1 MNTLKLFV
9 PALALAA
16 VAAAPR
22 PTAAPAR
29 TLAITA
35 TNYAFDM
42 PDTVAAGRTLIRL
55 LNKGPEMHH
64 AQIVRLEGGHT
75 LAEMMQAPPHGPP
88 PSWVHEIGGPNTPV
102 PGGTSNAVVDLKP
115 GTYAV
120 LCVIPSPDGKPHIMK
135 GMVRGFTVVEASKM
149 SAVRPA
155 SASAGAATGEMV
167 LVGAPDATMELSD
180 YTFGFSKPLAAG
192 RRVLRVTNVATQPHE
207 VFIAKLA
214 PGKSA
219 GDLLAW
225 VEKMQGPPPGMPMG
239 GTVGLA
245 KGESNDLILDLAPGK
260 YALLCF
266 VPDAKDGKP
275 HIAHGMVKEFE
286 VK

>member
-1 MNTLKLFV
+1 
-9 PALALAA
+9 
-16 VAAAPR
+16 
-22 PTAAPAR
+22 
-29 TLAITA
+29 
-35 TNYAFDM
+35 
-42 PDTVAAGRTLIRL
+42 
-55 LNKGPEMHH
+55 
-64 AQIVRLEGGHT
+64 
-75 LAEMMQAPPHGPP
+75 
-88 PSWVHEIGGPNTPV
+88 
-102 PGGTSNAVVDLKP
+102 
-115 GTYAV
+115 
-120 LCVIPSPDGKPHIMK
+120 
-135 GMVRGFTVVEASKM
+135 
-149 SAVRPA
+149 
-155 SASAGAATGEMV
+155 MV

>member
-1 MNTLKLFV
+1 MTLLKLLA

-22 PTAAPAR
+22 PSAAPAR

-42 PDTVAAGRTLIRL
+42 PDSVAAGRTVIRL

-64 AQIVRLEGGHT
+64 AQLVRLEGGHT
-75 LAEMMQAPPHGPP
+75 VAEMLQAPPGPP
-88 PSWVHEIGGPNTPV
+88 PAWVREIGGPNTPV
-102 PGGTSNAVVDLKP
+102 PGGTAIAVVDLKP

-120 LCVIPSPDGKPHIMK
+120 LCFIPSPDGKPHIMK
-135 GMVRGFTVVEASKM
+135 GMVRGFTVVEA
-149 SAVRPA
+149 ARLAARPV
-155 SASAGAATGEMV
+155 SNRGAGATGEMV
-167 LVGAPDATMELSD
+167 TVAAPDATLELSD
-180 YTFGFSKPLAAG
+180 YTFAFSKPLAAG
-192 RRVLRVTNVATQPHE
+192 RRVLRVTNVAAQPHE

-219 GDLLAW
+219 AELLAW
-225 VEKMQGPPPGMPMG
+225 VEKMQGPPPGVPMG

-245 KGESNDLILDLAPGK
+245 NGEANDLILDLAPGK

-275 HIAHGMVKEFE
+275 HVAHGMVKEFE